1 MPEEKV
7 RSWQVPRFESDAEE
21 RAGWVQ
27 EQVEEGEGWLQNQS
41 CYKNLGRNL
50 RIFDGII
57 DGGAKS
63 TLVTNGL
70 KYDIKKFIEAIS
82 EVREIGTYSSD
93 ATQFKSIA
101 SIINKVA
108 KGLYLESAFPRAI
121 RKTLQ
126 YATVMGRGYI
136 WPKVR
141 SKNFGFGERE
151 FVFEPMGL
159 LDVIPVQV
167 PKSNDV
173 QDAYLATL
181 ITYMPVAEAHGKFAL
196 FQGDLQPV
204 SETSYKSRVQARR
217 ADYAERYKY
226 GQGERNWGDL
236 YCEVR
241 YTFVRDLRINSTG
254 YELPM
259 GEPGTSWFYKVPSVG
274 QDIFGGIRG
283 GAPVQRKASVEDCRV
298 YPQLRLIITSPG
310 VRIPMYDG
318 PAYDWHGEIPAVQY
332 DVDDW
337 AWEGVGRS
345 LVDDVGPIEM
355 TKRRLERKMDQVA
368 QTKLNPPLGYDRG
381 ATGGPKIENF
391 DIFEENLRAGVDGKP
406 KDVLQSLLPEEVA
419 VEAIHFQFL
428 DFLTKSRE
436 QQLGIQDLGNLAH
449 LKFNLSS
456 ESMDKALEEIGPI
469 AKGIAAGM
477 EGSNAKVA
485 NMLKTMIV
493 QWCTTKKAIEIIG
506 PDKITPEVFDF
517 DPSSLVPSH
526 LPDEYVPH
534 TDGNST
540 LLGPPQKESQYAK
553 EQRAKILA
561 ASIRLISVPS
571 TLLKITQRDEQQ
583 KLILLKKMGAPIPW
597 SYILPKIGIENFG
610 DVDGNTIFEQWV
622 NEEKL
627 MLAVKAMAAQMA
639 AQLGLGESGPGQG
652 KGGGR
657 PNSMQKPPKTAQK
670 GGAGGEPRVVQK
682 TS

>member
-259 GEPGTSWFYKVPSVG
+259 GEPGTSWFYKV
-274 QDIFGGIRG
+274 G
-283 GAPVQRKASVEDCRV
+283 GANQTES
-298 YPQLRLIITSPG
+298 SPG
-310 VRIPMYDG
+310 LRSRSDRRTEDREFRHLRRELARRRGWQAERCFAIVAARRGDG
-318 PAYDWHGEIPAVQY
+318 RNDPLPVPRLPHEIARAAVGHSGSR
-332 DVDDW
+332 
-337 AWEGVGRS
+337 ESRS
-345 LVDDVGPIEM
+345 PEIQSL
-355 TKRRLERKMDQVA
+355 KR
-368 QTKLNPPLGYDRG
+368 
-381 ATGGPKIENF
+381 
-391 DIFEENLRAGVDGKP
+391 VDG
-406 KDVLQSLLPEEVA
+406 
-419 VEAIHFQFL
+419 
-428 DFLTKSRE
+428 
-436 QQLGIQDLGNLAH
+436 
-449 LKFNLSS
+449 
-456 ESMDKALEEIGPI
+456 
-469 AKGIAAGM
+469 
-477 EGSNAKVA
+477 
-485 NMLKTMIV
+485 
-493 QWCTTKKAIEIIG
+493 
-506 PDKITPEVFDF
+506 
-517 DPSSLVPSH
+517 
-526 LPDEYVPH
+526 
-534 TDGNST
+534 
-540 LLGPPQKESQYAK
+540 
-553 EQRAKILA
+553 
-561 ASIRLISVPS
+561 
-571 TLLKITQRDEQQ
+571 
-583 KLILLKKMGAPIPW
+583 
-597 SYILPKIGIENFG
+597 
-610 DVDGNTIFEQWV
+610 
-622 NEEKL
+622 
-627 MLAVKAMAAQMA
+627 
-639 AQLGLGESGPGQG
+639 
-652 KGGGR
+652 
-657 PNSMQKPPKTAQK
+657 
-670 GGAGGEPRVVQK
+670 
-682 TS
+682 